1 MMKRYWLAIAA
12 LIILSPLGLL
22 ADGTAWGEWGGNDLS
37 ETLGYIPQGMQNVQD
52 VWSGI
57 FPDYSIGFLGESSLG
72 QSIGYIIAAI
82 IGSAMVYGLSLLLTK
97 MIAAKKNPTLPCS
110 NK

>member
-22 ADGTAWGEWGGNDLS
+22 ADGTAWGEWGSDDLS

-52 VWSGI
+52 VWTGI
-57 FPDYSIGFLGESSLG
+57 FPDYSIGFLGESSPG

-82 IGSAMVYGLSLLLTK
+82 IGSAMVYGVSLLLTK
-97 MIAAKKNPTLPCS
+97 MIAAKKNPTLSCS